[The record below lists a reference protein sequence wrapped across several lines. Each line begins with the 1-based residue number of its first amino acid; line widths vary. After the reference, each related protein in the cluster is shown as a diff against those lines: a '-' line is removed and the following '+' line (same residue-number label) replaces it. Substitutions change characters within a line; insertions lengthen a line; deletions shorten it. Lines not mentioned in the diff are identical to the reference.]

1 MNEQEKTGTNEMST
15 PVEGGRIVFN
25 IGDRLNKG
33 NPEQTASTASLKDSA
48 TDTSTPMAQAPV
60 DEFAFGLLMNR
71 TLGGSS
77 SRRPSDKSAND
88 LQVDM
93 ILGQAQN
100 LSKMNDQY
108 VETYVIRGTKELYA
122 LLGAIY
128 SYALQINESP
138 LRDHILQRMRE
149 KLEADHE
156 IKTQANTPWMTTVL
170 RFIIPT
176 DRQTA
181 YNYSRVLQIAHDE
194 NLAAAELPTYIKKRG
209 GIAKITATEE
219 GAEAA
224 KAVKQHKDGKTQM
237 LRKILLANA
246 KASSTVVQVPDQY
259 VLDTV
264 GDGKKAGIF
273 EFAICVNPSGQER
286 RMVRFVKLPE
296 ALENQLLALV
306 AENTMSDDLEDT
318 RVKLDVLRQQ
328 LGITSGWGMEPG
340 DVGFQP
346 PGMPSLTPSV
356 TQPASSSEV
365 TT

>member
-1 MNEQEKTGTNEMST
+1 MESSNTG
-15 PVEGGRIVFN
+15 G
-25 IGDRLNKG
+25 
-33 NPEQTASTASLKDSA
+33 QA
-48 TDTSTPMAQAPV
+48 AQASPQLAATPATPAV

-71 TLGGSS
+71 TLGGSY

-88 LQVDM
+88 VQVDM
-93 ILGQAQN
+93 ILSQAQN
-100 LSKMNDQY
+100 LAKMNDQY
-108 VETYVIRGTKELYA
+108 VETYVVRGTKELYA

-149 KLEADHE
+149 RLEEDHD

-176 DRQTA
+176 DRQTS
-181 YNYSRVLQIAHDE
+181 YNYSKVLQVAHDE
-194 NLAAAELPTYIKKRG
+194 NLAAAELPAYIKERG
-209 GIAKITATEE
+209 GIAKITATKEE
-219 GAEAA
+219 AEAA
-224 KAVKQHKDGKTQM
+224 KSVREHKDAKTQM

-246 KASSTVVQVPDQY
+246 KGSGTVVQVPEQF

-264 GDGKKAGIF
+264 AEGKKSGMF
-273 EFAICVNPSGQER
+273 EYAICVNPGGQER
-286 RMVRFVKLPE
+286 RVVRFVRLPE

-306 AENTMSDDLEDT
+306 AESTMSDDLEDT
-318 RVKLDVLRQQ
+318 RTKLDVLRQQ

-346 PGMPSLTPSV
+346 PGMPSLNP
-356 TQPASSSEV
+356 PATKAATASEAEARAPF
-365 TT
+365 